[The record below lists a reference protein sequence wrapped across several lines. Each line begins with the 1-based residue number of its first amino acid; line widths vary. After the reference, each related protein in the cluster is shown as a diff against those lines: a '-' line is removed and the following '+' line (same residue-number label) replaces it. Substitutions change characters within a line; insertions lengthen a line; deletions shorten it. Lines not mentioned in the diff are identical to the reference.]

1 MAEYQK
7 VEINDNTPSENI
19 SLEAEAAAID
29 AKATEETPEVVAE
42 GTTPEVSEDRPEWL
56 PEKFQSAEDMA
67 KAYAELEGK
76 KSSGEE
82 VDTSEEETEETE
94 ATEATPEGAQI
105 GTIED
110 ATAEFA
116 NEGQLSEATYE
127 KLNEVGLGK
136 DMVDQYI
143 AGQEAIIE
151 QQSQAIFSEI
161 GGKSEYEAM
170 SEWAGESLSDSD
182 LTAYNET
189 VESGT
194 VDQAKFAVKA
204 LYAQYKGGAAPKPM
218 QGSTNGAAIAPFA
231 SRAQVTE
238 AMRSKQ
244 YTTDPAYRSQVEQ
257 RLAISNI

>member
-1 MAEYQK
+1 MAEYEK

-19 SLEAEAAAID
+19 SLEEEAAAID
-29 AKATEETPEVVAE
+29 AKAEENPEAIAE

-76 KSSGEE
+76 KSGEE
-82 VDTSEEETEETE
+82 EADTSEEEVTESTEET
-94 ATEATPEGAQI
+94 AQL

-110 ATAEFA
+110 ASAEFA
-116 NEGQLSEATYE
+116 DNGQLSETTYE
-127 KLNEVGLGK
+127 KLAEVGLGK

-143 AGQEAIIE
+143 AGQQAIIE
-151 QQSQAIFSEI
+151 QQSEAIFSEI
-161 GGKSEYEAM
+161 GGKSEYDAM
-170 SEWAGESLSDSD
+170 SEWAGETLSDSD

-204 LYAQYKGGAAPKPM
+204 LYAQYKGGVAPKPM
-218 QGSTNGAAIAPFA
+218 QGSTTGAAVAPFT

-244 YTTDPAYRSQVEQ
+244 YTADPAYRTQVEQ

>member
-76 KSSGEE
+76 KSSDEE
-82 VDTSEEETEETE
+82 ADTSEEEETE
-94 ATEATPEGAQI
+94 VTESTAEEAAQES
-105 GTIED
+105 TIED

-116 NEGQLSEATYE
+116 NDGQLSEATYE

-170 SEWAGESLSDSD
+170 SEWAGESLSDAD
-182 LTAYNET
+182 LTAYNDT

>member
-1 MAEYQK
+1 MAEYEK

-19 SLEAEAAAID
+19 TLEEEAAAID
-29 AKATEETPEVVAE
+29 AKATENPEAVAE

-67 KAYAELEGK
+67 NAYAELEGK
-76 KSSGEE
+76 QSGGEE
-82 VDTSEEETEETE
+82 ADTSEQE
-94 ATEATPEGAQI
+94 ATESTEEETAQVS
-105 GTIED
+105 TIED

-116 NEGQLSEATYE
+116 TDGQLSETTYE
-127 KLNEVGLGK
+127 KLAEVGLGK

-170 SEWAGESLSDSD
+170 SEWAGESLSDAD

-244 YTTDPAYRSQVEQ
+244 YTEDPAYRNQVEQ

>member
-1 MAEYQK
+1 MAEYEK

-19 SLEAEAAAID
+19 TLEEEAAAID
-29 AKATEETPEVVAE
+29 AKATENPEAIAE

-67 KAYAELEGK
+67 NAYAELEGK
-76 KSSGEE
+76 QSSGEE
-82 VDTSEEETEETE
+82 ADTSEEEATESTEEET
-94 ATEATPEGAQI
+94 AQVS
-105 GTIED
+105 TIED

-116 NEGQLSEATYE
+116 TDGQLSETTYE
-127 KLNEVGLGK
+127 KLAEVGLGK

-151 QQSQAIFSEI
+151 QQSQAIFSGI

-170 SEWAGESLSDSD
+170 SEWAGESLSDAD

-218 QGSTNGAAIAPFA
+218 QGSTTGAAVAPFT

-244 YTTDPAYRSQVEQ
+244 YTADPAYRTQVEQ

>member
-7 VEINDNTPSENI
+7 TEINDNTPSENI
-19 SLEAEAAAID
+19 TLEEEAAAID
-29 AKATEETPEVVAE
+29 AQAEETPEAVAE
-42 GTTPEVSEDRPEWL
+42 ETSPEVSEDRPEWL

-76 KSSGEE
+76 QSSGEE
-82 VDTSEEETEETE
+82 ADTSEEEATESTEEV
-94 ATEATPEGAQI
+94 AQMS
-105 GTIED
+105 TIED
-110 ATAEFA
+110 ASTEFSD
-116 NEGQLSEATYE
+116 NGQLSETTYD
-127 KLNEVGLGK
+127 KLAEVGLGK
-136 DMVDQYI
+136 EMVDQYI
-143 AGQEAIIE
+143 AGQQAIIE
-151 QQSQAIFSEI
+151 QQSESIFSEI

-218 QGSTNGAAIAPFA
+218 QGSTTGAAVAPFT

-244 YTTDPAYRSQVEQ
+244 YAQDSAFRTQVEQ